1 MIFIQLEMLFNLLL
15 KNRCHSFQNWVENNR
30 YKIRNSVSVRFI
42 CILPVV
48 LYHNINLIEIFVVFV
63 RLEKWE
69 LLHFYYSLQFDFLYL
84 FISNK
89 SIESFFFYFDFCSCS
104 LFVISLFSNNFNI
117 NHFSSLSVG
126 FPSIFFIILSHI
138 CICFWWLFYWNSFS
152 LCFRFYVA
160 QFTEV
165 SVIVICSIIYIMV
178 MFYFYG
184 QLYITHNTSICI
196 NHSKIVFSLT
206 CKESIN
212 NIYIQFLFSRTLSI
226 ISYNNFN
233 L

>member
-89 SIESFFFYFDFCSCS
+89 SIESFFFYFDFCSFS
-104 LFVISLFSNNFNI
+104 HFVISLFSNNFNI
-117 NHFSSLSVG
+117 NHFSLHFPLAFHQFSSLFSHTFAFVFDG
-126 FPSIFFIILSHI
+126 SFIEIH
-138 CICFWWLFYWNSFS
+138 
-152 LCFRFYVA
+152 FRF
-160 QFTEV
+160 
-165 SVIVICSIIYIMV
+165 
-178 MFYFYG
+178 
-184 QLYITHNTSICI
+184 
-196 NHSKIVFSLT
+196 VFA
-206 CKESIN
+206 
-212 NIYIQFLFSRTLSI
+212 FM
-226 ISYNNFN
+226 
-233 L
+233 